1 MLARATSNRRSR
13 TASLRSQLKWWLSPF
28 RLRVWTRVKVTA
40 GKSSHPQNCRRRRD
54 QAGQNPLAG
63 FLQLEKQINSRRC
76 VDPDDVGLLH
86 LAGPAFSPLLPL
98 GRRGLTPFIKILD
111 EAAGNQFT
119 YEFRL
124 HETLRR
130 QTLG

>member
-1 MLARATSNRRSR
+1 
-13 TASLRSQLKWWLSPF
+13 
-28 RLRVWTRVKVTA
+28 
-40 GKSSHPQNCRRRRD
+40 
-54 QAGQNPLAG
+54 
-63 FLQLEKQINSRRC
+63 LQLEKQINSRRC

-86 LAGPAFSPLLPL
+86 LAGPAEAQDVARSFSPLLPP